1 MTLNLLLFLRN
12 RDHLYIGAIVN
23 KSTAAKLQA
32 ITHKAAVRIMSA
44 WTMWME
50 GATANM
56 VGRKDAQGESQDFTC
71 GCPEFHLKDGRGRRE
86 HAWYMFRVQIWF
98 AFSISWVFGPSKC
111 LNPCEILSKHW

>member
-23 KSTAAKLQA
+23 KSTAEKLQA

-71 GCPEFHLKDGRGRRE
+71 GCPEFHLKDGQGKE
-86 HAWYMFRVQIWF
+86 GTCMVHVQGSNLVCLQHFLGIWPQQV
-98 AFSISWVFGPSKC
+98 S
-111 LNPCEILSKHW
+111 